1 MPPLDDVLSPQ
12 LQQAVVTGLFV
23 AIGWIVVAGQT
34 RRRDAALRRAREA
47 DLQRALLAEIR
58 AHVFALEQQVP
69 SAADAAAL
77 IARIETGDF
86 VPTLP
91 QHANDRIF
99 AAVVA
104 DIHILPAPVIDP
116 IVLYYRLLSIMEA
129 LATDLRRMAR
139 RDGARAAQMMG
150 DYLSLMEETRDSG
163 IQAIRVLTECLRGG
177 VDAVE
182 QMLDQDEADAAAL
195 VAQYLPGELA
205 ILRERL
211 LREGLRDA
219 PDARG
224 VSSRSS
230 DPRGR

>member
-12 LQQAVVTGLFV
+12 LQQAVVTGLFL

-58 AHVFALEQQVP
+58 AHVFALEQQTP
-69 SAADAAAL
+69 SASDAAML
-77 IARIETGDF
+77 IARIRSGDF

-116 IVLYYRLLSIMEA
+116 IVLYYRLLSIMAA
-129 LATDLRRMAR
+129 LATDLRRIAR
-139 RDGARAAQMMG
+139 RDGARAAQMMA

-177 VDAVE
+177 AEAVE
-182 QMLDQDEADAAAL
+182 RMLDQDEAEAAAL
-195 VAQYLPGELA
+195 VARHLPDELA
-205 ILRERL
+205 R
-211 LREGLRDA
+211 LREGLE
-219 PDARG
+219 ARG
-224 VSSRSS
+224 VNNRSS

>member
-1 MPPLDDVLSPQ
+1 MPPLDAHLSPQ

-23 AIGWIVVAGQT
+23 AIGWIVVASQT

-58 AHVFALEQQVP
+58 AHVFALEQQTP
-69 SAADAAAL
+69 SAEDAETL
-77 IARIETGDF
+77 IARIRSGDF

-91 QHANDRIF
+91 QQANDRIF
-99 AAVVA
+99 GAVIA

-116 IVLYYRLLSIMEA
+116 IVLYYRLLSIMGA
-129 LATDLRRMAR
+129 LATDLRRIAR
-139 RDGARAAQMMG
+139 SDGGRAAQMMA
-150 DYLSLMEETRDSG
+150 DYLSLMNETRDSG

-177 VDAVE
+177 AEAVDR
-182 QMLDQDEADAAAL
+182 MLDEDEAQAIAQLARHLPDDLARMRDRLAA
-195 VAQYLPGELA
+195 
-205 ILRERL
+205 
-211 LREGLRDA
+211 RD
-219 PDARG
+219 